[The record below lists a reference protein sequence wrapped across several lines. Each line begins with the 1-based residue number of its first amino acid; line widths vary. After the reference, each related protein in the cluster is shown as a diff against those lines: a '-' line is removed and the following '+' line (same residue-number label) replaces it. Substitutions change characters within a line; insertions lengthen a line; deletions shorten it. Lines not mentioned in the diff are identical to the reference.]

1 MSSIFGKT
9 KGFGKRNTGGTVAER
24 KMVRRQMVQTIVK
37 KLKAADKTI
46 DLQVINKEVLGKCS
60 RKHQKRGPVKIK

>member
-9 KGFGKRNTGGTVAER
+9 RGFGKRNTGGTVVER
-24 KMVRRQMVQTIVK
+24 KIIRRQMARAIVK
-37 KLKAADKTI
+37 KLKAEGKPI
-46 DLQVINKEVLGKCS
+46 DLQAINKEILVKCS